1 MIAAVAASVAAG
13 LAAVLGIAAAGPV
26 GVLVAAI
33 GLLQLLVAARWFA
46 ALGVSAAARGG
57 AFVGAAAA
65 IGADLAVA
73 LRDERHPLAPVTA
86 VLGLAMLAAMLHQ
99 LVRRDGRDHLTD
111 SLTATVS
118 LAVVGSLGACYLGA
132 ASSRD
137 GTAFVVAGV
146 AGAALA
152 VVAAALPG
160 PEPLVAGAG
169 LLAGAAAGVVVGVL
183 SDLGPRT
190 GGLVGLC
197 CAVAAAVS
205 VAVARRAARPDPF
218 VTAGLPLLLA
228 APVAFVLARLLA
240 P

>member
-1 MIAAVAASVAAG
+1 MIAAVATSVAAG

-33 GLLQLLVAARWFA
+33 GLLQLLVAARWFV
-46 ALGVSAAARGG
+46 ALDVSAAARGG
-57 AFVGAAAA
+57 AVVGAAAA

-99 LVRRDGRDHLTD
+99 LLRRDGRDHLTT
-111 SLTATVS
+111 SLAATVS

-132 ASSRD
+132 QSSRD
-137 GTAFVVAGV
+137 GTAFVVGGV
-146 AGAALA
+146 AAAALA

-160 PEPLVAGAG
+160 PETLAAGAG
-169 LLAGAAAGVVVGVL
+169 LVAGSAAGVVVGVL
-183 SDLGPRT
+183 SDLGAGT
-190 GGLVGLC
+190 GGIVGLC
-197 CAVAAAVS
+197 CAVAAAVT
-205 VAVARRAARPDPF
+205 VAIARRAPKPDPF
-218 VTAGLPLLLA
+218 VTAGLPLLLS
-228 APVAFVLARLLA
+228 APVAFLLARLLA